1 MRAHVMLASL
11 NPLSSLGGLIAS
23 LLSQFVN
30 SGRKDIL
37 SLLNGYLFTTVDTSR
52 PGSLPLT
59 SNPHLAAFNGDFSL
73 AGDALLVLVV
83 LAVFVRSIL
92 DRSVT
97 STHDLKAALPR
108 VLLAVFLMHASLSLM
123 QGAIDLNNSLSTFAQ
138 SLGGGSMPWTN
149 PLDPSSLQQAS
160 LAADLFKIVVVLAL
174 VVAVVILALAY
185 VVRMAVLQV
194 LIAVAPLAALATILP
209 ETRGLAQT
217 WARLFGVALFM
228 QAAQITVLR
237 VATATGLAGGSSLA
251 ATLYALATLW
261 VALKV
266 PQVLASAARQGGAFS
281 AVSRELGR
289 QARRTSLTLRPGST

>member
-1 MRAHVMLASL
+1 MHAPIIGASA
-11 NPLSSLGGLIAS
+11 NPLSSLGDLIAN
-23 LLSQFVN
+23 LLGQFVE
-30 SGRKDIL
+30 SGRTDIL
-37 SLLNGYLFTTVDTSR
+37 GLLDGYLFSTVDTSR
-52 PGSLPLT
+52 SGGLPLT
-59 SNPHLAAFNGDFSL
+59 SNPHLIAFNTDFSL
-73 AGDALLVLVV
+73 AGDALLALVV
-83 LAVFVRSIL
+83 VAIFIRSIL
-92 DRSVT
+92 DPSLN
-97 STHDLKAALPR
+97 STHALRAALPR
-108 VLLAVFLMHASLSLM
+108 VLLAVVLMHASLCLM
-123 QGAIDLNNSLSTFAQ
+123 QAAIDLNNAFSSFALG
-138 SLGGGSMPWTN
+138 LGGTMPWTSPLN
-149 PLDPSSLQQAS
+149 PSALQQAS